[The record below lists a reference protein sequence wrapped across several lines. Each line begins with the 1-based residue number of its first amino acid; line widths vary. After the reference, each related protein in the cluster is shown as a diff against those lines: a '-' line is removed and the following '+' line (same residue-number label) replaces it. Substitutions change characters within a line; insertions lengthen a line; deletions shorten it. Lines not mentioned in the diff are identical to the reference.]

1 MIDRLRTQVTDILT
15 AWTDSEG
22 VRHPGLHLMLER
34 HLRVGPVHM
43 ADDKP
48 YAKSKIAAGPAP
60 WDDAVAH
67 LLADISSGVR
77 TIERGL
83 DLACGFSPRERGG
96 SDGNTRHA
104 LSRLPDLVDALPADA
119 RELAVEPS
127 VTVGMWHR
135 GALLLLGAERRWAH
149 IRVTDDDGNPLIAT
163 CPNCQDAVRIR
174 PDLADLG
181 DPHRATGH
189 DCDVIGCTQ
198 RGPDA
203 IRGDQHAE
211 AECVNQECRDDNGYR
226 RTWPIDPWLG
236 RLVGWKY
243 DTTHRDDAVA

>member
-1 MIDRLRTQVTDILT
+1 VTDILT
-15 AWTDSEG
+15 AWT
-22 VRHPGLHLMLER
+22 
-34 HLRVGPVHM
+34 
-43 ADDKP
+43 
-48 YAKSKIAAGPAP
+48 
-60 WDDAVAH
+60 
-67 LLADISSGVR
+67 
-77 TIERGL
+77 
-83 DLACGFSPRERGG
+83 
-96 SDGNTRHA
+96 DGNTRHA
-104 LSRLPDLVDALPADA
+104 LSRLPDLVDALPDDA

-163 CPNCQDAVRIR
+163 CPYCQDAVRIR

-189 DCDVIGCTQ
+189 DCDVLGCTQ

-226 RTWPIDPWLG
+226 RTCRRPMPGQRCAWVVLLCLG
-236 RLVGWKY
+236 GHSDHARIPSCPVRRMPVRSVRDVHPARLPRRLMPC
-243 DTTHRDDAVA
+243 HAPSMVAL

>member
-1 MIDRLRTQVTDILT
+1 MIDRFRTQITDLLT
-15 AWTDSEG
+15 NWQDTDGES
-22 VRHPGLHLMLER
+22 HPGLIHMLEQ
-34 HLRVGPVHM
+34 HLEPVHM

-104 LSRLPDLVDALPADA
+104 LSRLADLIDALPGEAH
-119 RELAVEPS
+119 ELAAEPRI
-127 VTVGMWHR
+127 TVGMWHR
-135 GALLLLGAERRWAH
+135 GALILLGAERRWAH
-149 IRVTDDDGNPLIAT
+149 IRVADDEGNPLIAS
-163 CPNCQDAVRIR
+163 CPYCESHVRIR
-174 PDLADLG
+174 PDLADSG
-181 DPHRATGH
+181 DPHRVADH
-189 DCDVIGCTQ
+189 DCTELGCL
-198 RGPDA
+198 PSPEA

-211 AECVNQECRDDNGYR
+211 AECINPSCHDDNGHR
-226 RTWPIDPWLG
+226 RSWPVDAWLG
-236 RLVGWKY
+236 RLLAWKY
-243 DTTHRDDAVA
+243 DTTHRDEAVA